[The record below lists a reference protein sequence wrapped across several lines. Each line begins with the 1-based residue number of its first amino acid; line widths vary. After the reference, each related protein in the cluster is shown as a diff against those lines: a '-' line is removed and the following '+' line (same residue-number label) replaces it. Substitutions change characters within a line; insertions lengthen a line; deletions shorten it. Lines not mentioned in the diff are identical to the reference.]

1 MNLRWIFEFHKR
13 YYQSKLH
20 VPITLSLH
28 SNFSFLGFGL
38 FKSLFLVFSG
48 YWPFNQF
55 ICDIWNIL
63 DHIFCITSIS
73 TVVYISAE
81 RFLSIKYPL
90 KHKSVLTKM
99 RSIVH
104 LFSIWAINTGFWSLY
119 IGLTQYYFS
128 KQRDLNQCSVY
139 FLNYTGFALFNA
151 TATLILP
158 VVTTSILYVCI
169 YDIARKNST
178 FRKDLHAATRGK
190 LKR

>member
-1 MNLRWIFEFHKR
+1 M
-13 YYQSKLH
+13 
-20 VPITLSLH
+20 
-28 SNFSFLGFGL
+28 
-38 FKSLFLVFSG
+38 SLFLVFSG

-73 TVVYISAE
+73 TVVYISVE
-81 RFLSIKYPL
+81 RFISIKYPL
-90 KHKSVLTKM
+90 KHKSALTKI

-104 LFSIWAINTGFWSLY
+104 LCSIWAINTVFWSLY

-158 VVTTSILYVCI
+158 VITTSILYVCI
-169 YDIARKNST
+169 YDMARKNST
-178 FRKDLHAATRGK
+178 FRKDLQAATSRK
-190 LKR
+190 IKTVNTDKQKKKSLKEDLESQAQVQTSAPQ

>member
-1 MNLRWIFEFHKR
+1 M
-13 YYQSKLH
+13 
-20 VPITLSLH
+20 
-28 SNFSFLGFGL
+28 
-38 FKSLFLVFSG
+38 SLFLVFSG

-63 DHIFCITSIS
+63 DHIFYITSIS

-90 KHKSVLTKM
+90 KHKSALTKM

-104 LFSIWAINTGFWSLY
+104 LCSMWAINTVFWSLY
-119 IGLTQYYFS
+119 VDLTQYYFS

-169 YDIARKNST
+169 YDIARKT
-178 FRKDLHAATRGK
+178 QHLEKTYKLLQGEK